1 MCPREGTAPLPPE
14 HDDGGGSADDRL
26 GAAYGRTHTAHRVDW
41 EDALDQTGQPTLR
54 YVGATKGWYLAPRWS
69 ELESF
74 GTRREESDDFES
86 VYLAHAPSTG
96 RVKIGRSRQ
105 VYKRFSALRAQSG
118 ADLELIAVLPQES
131 ELNLHKR
138 FADRRLNGE
147 WFDESVLDD
156 LRADGTIE

>member
-1 MCPREGTAPLPPE
+1 MCPRERTDPE
-14 HDDGGGSADDRL
+14 YDDGGGSADPRL
-26 GAAYGRTHTAHRVDW
+26 GSSAGRTHIAHRTDW

-69 ELESF
+69 ELEHF
-74 GTRREESDDFES
+74 GSRREDSDGFDS
-86 VYLAHAPSTG
+86 VYLVHAPATG
-96 RVKIGRSRQ
+96 RVKIGRSTQ

-118 ADLELIAVLPQES
+118 ADLELIAVLPEES
-131 ELNLHKR
+131 ELNLHRR

-147 WFDESVLDD
+147 WFDESVLED